1 MPRVTHGMLATSF
14 RSRTYLAVSALLGVI
29 GLARLRDE
37 HIDAPQPPD
46 TSLSSDVA
54 RSSTS
59 TMADDAPPAFDVV
72 ESLHTIANRW
82 LEPSTPPTEGLIPA
96 AGRCQRPTAKQRRA
110 LNTRLTRW
118 VAARYPHERAD
129 LGFSVGCVETTG
141 LAIAMSADV
150 TEKRGPE
157 SRSSLWWVLRVTDAT
172 ITVIAERRATAEVD
186 YMEWADEGTL
196 DVIALVDLDG
206 DDIRDIVWER
216 TEHAGGAVH
225 TYADVRVERSTT
237 GNSEPVQGISL
248 LPDVE
253 LQGNTLVFGLTDEN
267 DPYDA
272 PLRYRCLTDELGLH
286 PCAKSTARARL
297 AAASRLAAVTAST
310 LPTRDAASSDLTLLR
325 VTGQERAA
333 ILGALPRR

>member
-1 MPRVTHGMLATSF
+1 MLATSF
-14 RSRTYLAVSALLGVI
+14 RSRTYLAASALLGVI
-29 GLARLRDE
+29 GLARLGDE
-37 HIDAPQPPD
+37 HIDAPLPPD
-46 TSLSSDVA
+46 TTLSSDVA
-54 RSSTS
+54 RSSAS

-72 ESLHTIANRW
+72 ESLHTVANRW
-82 LEPSTPPTEGLIPA
+82 LEPSTPATEGWFIPA

-118 VAARYPHERAD
+118 VAARYPDEHAD

-141 LAIAMSADV
+141 LAVAMSADV

-157 SRSSLWWVLRVTDAT
+157 RRSSLWWVLRVTDAT
-172 ITVIAERRATAEVD
+172 ITVIAERRATAEID
-186 YMEWADEGTL
+186 YMEWADEGRL
-196 DVIALVDLDG
+196 DVLALVDLDG

-216 TEHAGGAVH
+216 TEHEGGARH

-237 GNSEPVQGISL
+237 GNSEHVRGISL

-253 LQGNTLVFGLTDEN
+253 LQGNTLVFGITDED

-272 PLRYRCLTDELGLH
+272 PVRYRCLTDELGLR
-286 PCAKSTARARL
+286 PCAMPTARKRL
-297 AAASRLAAVTAST
+297 EAASRLAAVTAST
-310 LPTRDAASSDLTLLR
+310 LPTRDAAASDLTLLR
-325 VTGQERAA
+325 VSGQERAA